1 MIKRVIKGIL
11 MSIAVF
17 FIATVLSLFVKLI
30 QIFCP
35 IVNIALIVILGFTIG
50 FALADKIW
58 Q

>member
-17 FIATVLSLFVKLI
+17 VIATVLSLCVKLI